1 MANNPVILF
10 DGVCNLCN
18 ASVNFIMDR
27 DKDAVFRFAS
37 LQSDAGKE
45 LMRRY
50 GKDADKID
58 TVVLIHND
66 RVSMRSEAAIRIGGL
81 LPFPYPLA
89 KAFLVIPSFIRDR
102 IYDYVAAN
110 RYKWFGKKESC
121 RMPDPESRSRF
132 LE

>member
-1 MANNPVILF
+1 MTDNPIILF

-18 ASVNFIMDR
+18 SSVNFIMDR
-27 DKDAVFRFAS
+27 DKSKIFRFAS
-37 LQSDAGKE
+37 LQSDAGRE
-45 LMRRY
+45 LMRKF

-58 TVVLIHND
+58 TVVLIHNEKIC
-66 RVSMRSEAAIRIGGL
+66 MRSEAAIRIGRL

-89 KAFLVIPSFIRDR
+89 KAFLIIPAFIRDS
-102 IYDYVAAN
+102 IYDYIAAN
-110 RYKWFGKKESC
+110 RYKWFGRKDSC